1 MYYRFYLSISK
12 DGERATIRETGPND
26 GLSVIWAIGTV
37 FFFFLLFMLLLTN
50 VYRLYLLIN
59 NGKTAATKQ
68 MGPNGQKK
76 KPATRKTGR
85 MGQGGREWSRVGC
98 QFAKGAKRRNFVL
111 LFVP

>member
-12 DGERATIRETGPND
+12 DGERATIKETGPNN
-26 GLSVIWAIGTV
+26 GLSIVWAIGTV

-50 VYRLYLLIN
+50 VYRLYLLMN
-59 NGKTAATKQ
+59 NGKMAAMKQ
-68 MGPNGQKK
+68 MGPNDQK

-98 QFAKGAKRRNFVL
+98 QFAKGAKRRNEVSS
-111 LFVP
+111 FVP